1 MNKLNFILIALCAV
15 LFHNLSAQERADRLK
30 IDFTTDDLE
39 ELLMA
44 HHPIVKQINLLTET
58 AKAQVVQAAGK
69 FDPTIYSNF
78 KNKNF
83 GNTNYYNQWNN
94 ELKIPL
100 WLAGADL
107 KIAYDRNVGNYTDP
121 QSRTNNDGLSAVGI
135 SIPLGQGLVIDGR
148 RNTLRQA
155 KAMLSYVEAEKIK
168 QINTIWYQALS
179 DYWNWYFA
187 YRQYELLLEG
197 VKLADT
203 RFKAISEQTA
213 LGDKPL
219 IDSVEAAVVVQ
230 ERRIELVKY
239 EVELQNARI
248 VLSNHLWNAQQLP
261 VELPEHAVPN
271 KTDSTAIL
279 PDSKVIL
286 GLLDSAKV
294 AHPELIKLAS
304 KSQQLVFEERY
315 RKEMLKPKLN
325 ISGTLISSRH
335 GFNNFIPPAYD
346 FNWHNYKLGFEF
358 AFPLFIRSERG
369 KLREVRIK
377 QDHLQFERR
386 IEERNIYNDI
396 MRKYNDL
403 SAYSKQIEFQSVN
416 VRNQERLLKGELNKF
431 RLGESTLFVVNSR
444 ENKLIEMKIKQEKL
458 FTDYRKALAELYYK
472 AGTKF

>member
-1 MNKLNFILIALCAV
+1 MCCF
-15 LFHNLSAQERADRLK
+15 FHKLSAQEKEDRLK

-44 HHPIVKQINLLTET
+44 NHPIVKQINLLTET

-83 GNTNYYNQWNN
+83 GNTSYYNQWNN

-107 KIAYDRNVGNYTDP
+107 KIAYDRNVGSYSNP

-135 SIPLGQGLVIDGR
+135 TIPLGQGFIIDSR

-187 YRQYELLLEG
+187 YKQYELLLEG
-197 VKLADT
+197 VKLADK

-213 LGDKPL
+213 LGDKPR

-230 ERRIELVKY
+230 ERRIELSKY
-239 EVELQNARI
+239 EVELQNAKI

-261 VELPEHAVPN
+261 VELPEHAVPY
-271 KTDSTAIL
+271 KADSTAIL

-286 GLLDSAKV
+286 ELLDSAKV
-294 AHPELIKLAS
+294 AHRIS
-304 KSQQLVFEERY
+304 KTR
-315 RKEMLKPKLN
+315 
-325 ISGTLISSRH
+325 
-335 GFNNFIPPAYD
+335 
-346 FNWHNYKLGFEF
+346 
-358 AFPLFIRSERG
+358 
-369 KLREVRIK
+369 
-377 QDHLQFERR
+377 
-386 IEERNIYNDI
+386 
-396 MRKYNDL
+396 
-403 SAYSKQIEFQSVN
+403 
-416 VRNQERLLKGELNKF
+416 
-431 RLGESTLFVVNSR
+431 
-444 ENKLIEMKIKQEKL
+444 
-458 FTDYRKALAELYYK
+458 
-472 AGTKF
+472 